1 MDEVQDETSDMSIR
15 TCLSMDPE
23 ITWKYRK
30 LTDTSHQVQ
39 TIG

>member
-23 ITWKYRK
+23 ITRKRRK
-30 LTDTSHQVQ
+30 LTDTIHHLQIIV
-39 TIG
+39 